1 MNMEEEKNPPVD
13 FHRSMAIV
21 AAVILFI
28 TLAGVII
35 SSQIDKYPPE
45 ATDAIETT
53 EFTVEETTVS
63 IETTEVSVETEA
75 VTEPVTSETTLP
87 LETSVETTE
96 PPTEP
101 VTEPILTGPEN
112 PSPDD
117 NLGLLACVIYQE
129 AGGNECCDDCRRR
142 VADVVLNRMA
152 SRRFPN
158 TIHGVLTQESQYGRF
173 YWTGVVWP
181 DRARSDSA
189 SEKAA
194 VERAYRIAE
203 EVLHGKHSELF
214 GKGYIWQAGFIQG
227 YDNIYCCGHY
237 FGR

>member
-1 MNMEEEKNPPVD
+1 MNMEDKNPPVE
-13 FHRSMAIV
+13 FRRSLAIV

-28 TLAGVII
+28 TLTGVII
-35 SSQIDKYPPE
+35 SDRIDKYPPE
-45 ATDAIETT
+45 AADAVETT
-53 EFTVEETTVS
+53 EFTVEV
-63 IETTEVSVETEA
+63 TTEVSVETEA

-87 LETSVETTE
+87 LETSVDVTE
-96 PPTEP
+96 PPA
-101 VTEPILTGPEN
+101 EPIWTGPED

-129 AGGNECCDDCRRR
+129 AGGDDVCDDCRRR
-142 VADVVLNRMA
+142 VADVVLNRVA

-181 DRARSDSA
+181 DRARKDSA

-194 VERAYRIAE
+194 VERAYRIAD

-214 GKGYIWQAGFIQG
+214 GDGYIWQAGFVQG
-227 YDNIYCCGHY
+227 TDGFWCCGHFY
-237 FGR
+237 GR